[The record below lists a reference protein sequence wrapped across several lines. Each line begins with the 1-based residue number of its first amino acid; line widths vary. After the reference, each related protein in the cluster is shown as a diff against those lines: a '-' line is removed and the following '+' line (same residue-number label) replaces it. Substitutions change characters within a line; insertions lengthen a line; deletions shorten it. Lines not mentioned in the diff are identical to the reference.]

1 MLACVSNADETGRK
15 FSQDCFV
22 NLTEI
27 LYATISF
34 LSLHLVV
41 LWQLNSTRHALAKI
55 SSNQL
60 ATAR

>member
-1 MLACVSNADETGRK
+1 MLACVSNPDETGRK

-22 NLTEI
+22 SLNEI
-27 LYATISF
+27 LYVAILF

-41 LWQLNSTRHALAKI
+41 LWQLNSTHHTLAKI
-55 SSNQL
+55 NCNQL